1 MPTGDVVASV
11 ESLPER
17 FLPAR
22 ADRLRARFRLGI
34 GRLVRDVVIDDG
46 TCAVEVPRGR
56 PDAEITTSPDNWLAM
71 DRGRLSGI
79 EAFGAKRLSI
89 RGSIQQA
96 LLFEPLFDRP
106 TAGAMTYTVERVG
119 LGRHLKISALVAGDP
134 EAPPVVMMHGLG
146 GTKASMLTIVPELAR
161 YHRVIAVDLP
171 GFGSSSKPRGRY
183 DAPWF
188 ADHMFAFLDAAGLN
202 KVSLIGNSMG
212 GKIAQE
218 MAMRDPDR
226 INALVC
232 LCPATAFS
240 NRPVVNVVRLLRPE
254 LGFAVPVPRKR
265 VRSLMEDL
273 FAKPAR
279 IDAAWYDAATDDFL
293 RTWRSPRARMA
304 FFAAARHIYLEE
316 PDGDN
321 GFWGRLQEMSSKAFY
336 IYGRQD
342 VLITPHFGQKVQG
355 ALPKARVEVWDDCG
369 HVPQLEHPERTA
381 DSILAFLAGTT
392 GVKRRRS
399 DKPA

>member
-17 FLPAR
+17 FISGR

-34 GRLVRDVVIDDG
+34 GRLVRDVVVDEG
-46 TCAVEVPRGR
+46 NCAVEIPRGR
-56 PDAEITTSPDNWLAM
+56 PDAHITTSADNWLAM
-71 DRGRLSGI
+71 DRGYLSGI
-79 EAFGAKRLSI
+79 EAFAARQLSI
-89 RGSIQQA
+89 RGSIQQT
-96 LLFEPLFDRP
+96 LLFEPLFERP
-106 TAGAMTYTVERVG
+106 PAGAMSYTVERVPVG
-119 LGRHLKISALVAGDP
+119 NLRISALVAGDP
-134 EAPPVVMMHGLG
+134 AAPPVVMLHGLG
-146 GTKASMLTIVPELAR
+146 GTKASMLTIVPQLAR
-161 YHRVIAVDLP
+161 HHRVVAVDLP

-188 ADHMFAFLDAAGLN
+188 ADHMFAFLDAAGLD

-218 MAMRDPDR
+218 MAMRDPKR
-226 INALVC
+226 IEAIVC

-240 NRPVVNVVRLLRPE
+240 RRPAATVVRVLRPE
-254 LGFAVPVPRKR
+254 LGFAVPIPRSR

-273 FAKPAR
+273 FAKPSR
-279 IDAAWYDAATDDFL
+279 IDPAWYDAATDDFL

-316 PDGDN
+316 PHGDN
-321 GFWGRLQEMSSKAFY
+321 GFWGRLQAMSCKAFY

-342 VLITPHFGQKVQG
+342 VLITPHFGRKVQG
-355 ALPKARVEVWDDCG
+355 ALPGARVEVWDDCG

-381 DSILAFLAGTT
+381 EAILDFLADED
-392 GVKRRRS
+392 RCRS
-399 DKPA
+399 EEPA